1 MTYLVKG
8 LPIIATGRMGQI
20 SSIGSFG
27 KDGIMFALST
37 DQACVNTS
45 NPTKAASNGF
55 TFDSNGSLRVFQS
68 SAGLPNP
75 TRYCNGLPFDASGAL
90 CTDAVNPIAYT
101 ASGIP
106 FTTVGAVAAT

>member
-8 LPIIATGRMGQI
+8 LPIISTGRVGQI
-20 SSIGSFG
+20 SSLGSFG
-27 KDGIMFALST
+27 KDGIMYALST

-55 TFDSNGSLRVFQS
+55 TFDLNGSLRVFQAS
-68 SAGLPNP
+68 GGLPVP
-75 TRYCNGLPFDASGAL
+75 ACYCNGLPFDSSGAL
-90 CTDAVNPIAYT
+90 CTDAVNPIGYVT
-101 ASGIP
+101 GGIP